1 MTWSPTLPQGHEQR
15 KTRWRTVPYCRG
27 TGLDLGCGPE
37 KFMDTKHVIGV
48 DSNKDAALFGIQ
60 ANPNVYAD
68 VTDLKIFATGS
79 MDFAFSSHVC
89 EHFPLEQVPSILREW
104 MRVIR
109 VGGHLCLYLPDE
121 DQYPKVGEP
130 HANVDHKFN
139 VNRDVILDAMK
150 KAAVGF
156 DLVEFEKCSQDDEYS
171 LWFVFRKDKNSNKQ
185 AESWKIDPNPEKK
198 PTVGIVRFGAFG
210 DTVQAASV
218 CASFKKL
225 GYHVTLYCTYPASEI
240 VAFDP
245 SIDKLVVQLQDQV
258 PMNWLGYMWAFQ
270 RKKHDKFVNLT
281 ECVEGNFLAT
291 AGNIRFEWPPLV
303 RHRVMN
309 FNYLEIQHQLGGVPY
324 EPSFKFHPTAEEAQW
339 AKKEREKMRR
349 AGIEQI
355 VLWALAGSSR
365 THKLYPH
372 QDSIWKHLFD
382 HYPNAGV
389 VTAGDGSCKDLEAW
403 PHEEP
408 RLWATSGKWNVRQV
422 LTFLDYADVVVGPE
436 TGLLSAAAF
445 YPMPKIIF
453 LSHSTVEN
461 LTRDWINTT
470 SLWAPGTICPGRGRN
485 EVAACHAMLPDFNG
499 CRRNETHGTAQC
511 VAEILPEW
519 VWLVLQKALV
529 EGSGGTW
536 NPPLLLS

>member
-171 LWFVFRKDKNSNKQ
+171 LWFVFRKDKNPNKQ

-198 PTVGIVRFGAFG
+198 PTAGIVRFGAFG

-218 CASFKKL
+218 CASFKKSA
-225 GYHVTLYCTYPASEI
+225 LY
-240 VAFDP
+240 
-245 SIDKLVVQLQDQV
+245 
-258 PMNWLGYMWAFQ
+258 
-270 RKKHDKFVNLT
+270 
-281 ECVEGNFLAT
+281 
-291 AGNIRFEWPPLV
+291 
-303 RHRVMN
+303 
-309 FNYLEIQHQLGGVPY
+309 
-324 EPSFKFHPTAEEAQW
+324 
-339 AKKEREKMRR
+339 
-349 AGIEQI
+349 
-355 VLWALAGSSR
+355 
-365 THKLYPH
+365 
-372 QDSIWKHLFD
+372 
-382 HYPNAGV
+382 
-389 VTAGDGSCKDLEAW
+389 
-403 PHEEP
+403 
-408 RLWATSGKWNVRQV
+408 
-422 LTFLDYADVVVGPE
+422 
-436 TGLLSAAAF
+436 
-445 YPMPKIIF
+445 
-453 LSHSTVEN
+453 
-461 LTRDWINTT
+461 
-470 SLWAPGTICPGRGRN
+470 
-485 EVAACHAMLPDFNG
+485 
-499 CRRNETHGTAQC
+499 
-511 VAEILPEW
+511 
-519 VWLVLQKALV
+519 
-529 EGSGGTW
+529 
-536 NPPLLLS
+536 